1 MGSAPQPR
9 TASKPPPRLGQQKR
23 QRVAFV
29 CLGNSCRSQMA
40 EAWARHLSD
49 GRVEAMSA
57 GVRPLGF
64 IAEETIA
71 VMREKQ
77 ISLEGH
83 KSKGL
88 DALDWQQ
95 VDVLVNMTH
104 YSPDIFAPTF
114 TGRRLEWHV
123 RDPFDEPLD
132 SFREVR
138 DQLEK
143 LVRKLLDEIAGGPAP
158 PPAGSTGSQAPPVA

>member
-1 MGSAPQPR
+1 MGTVPEPR
-9 TASKPPPRLGQQKR
+9 ADAKLPPRLGRQKR
-23 QRVAFV
+23 DRVAFI

-40 EAWARHLSD
+40 EAWARHLSA

-64 IAEETIA
+64 ISLETIE
-71 VMREKQ
+71 VMSEKGV
-77 ISLEGH
+77 SLDGH

-88 DALDWQQ
+88 EAIDWRR
-95 VDVLVNMTH
+95 VDVLINM
-104 YSPDIFAPTF
+104 SPYAAETFAPAF
-114 TGRRLEWHV
+114 TGRRLEWKV
-123 RDPFDEPLD
+123 RDPFDEPIE

-143 LVRKLLDEIAGGPAP
+143 LVCKLLQELEGGPSP
-158 PPAGSTGSQAPPVA
+158 PQAPPTA

>member
-1 MGSAPQPR
+1 MGTVPEPSADP
-9 TASKPPPRLGQQKR
+9 KLPPRVGRQKR
-23 QRVAFV
+23 HRVAFV

-40 EAWARHLSD
+40 EAWARHLSA
-49 GRVEAMSA
+49 GGVEAMSA

-64 IAEETIA
+64 IAEETIE
-71 VMREKQ
+71 VMREKK
-77 ISLEGH
+77 ISLDGH

-88 DALDWQQ
+88 DAINWHQ
-95 VDVLVNMTH
+95 VDVLVNMSP

-114 TGRRLEWHV
+114 TARRLEWHV
-123 RDPFDEPLD
+123 HDPFDEPIE

-143 LVRKLLDEIAGGPAP
+143 LVRKLLEELQGGPAP
-158 PPAGSTGSQAPPVA
+158 PPAGSSGSQAPRVS

>member
-1 MGSAPQPR
+1 MGTVPEPSLEP
-9 TASKPPPRLGQQKR
+9 KPPPRVGRQKR
-23 QRVAFV
+23 HRVAFV

-40 EAWARHLSD
+40 EAWARHMSA

-64 IAEETIA
+64 ISLETIE
-71 VMREKQ
+71 VMSEKGV
-77 ISLEGH
+77 SLEGQ

-88 DALDWQQ
+88 EAIDWPQ
-95 VDVLVNMTH
+95 VDVLVNM
-104 YSPDIFAPTF
+104 SPYAAETFAPAF
-114 TGRRLEWHV
+114 TGRRLEWKV
-123 RDPFDEPLD
+123 RDPFDEPIE

-143 LVRKLLDEIAGGPAP
+143 LVRKLLDELLAGRGRA
-158 PPAGSTGSQAPPVA
+158 